1 MLAACL
7 HARNEMGSFSFP
19 LIANM
24 LFVSIKLLL
33 AGKGFCEIFLPV
45 LNIVAYY
52 PRLTNLHMCN
62 ICLHVLKVS
71 LILSSTHRGS
81 YLRSLPLLGF
91 GFGRTGLTK
100 FVWPFQKCRRNL
112 AQIFNFSRMEPL
124 RV

>member
-112 AQIFNFSRMEPL
+112 AQIFNFSRVEPL